1 MRKRFEDQLN
11 ELNRMINRMGEY
23 LDEALTLMVKALI
36 TRDVELAQKSIN
48 LDLTIDEMEK
58 EIETLCLRLLMQQQP
73 VASDLRVVS
82 SALKIITDMERIG
95 DHAADISEN
104 ITYMAK
110 DDYTPHI
117 EDMLKMADIAIQMVK
132 DSIRAYVQK
141 NLELAQA
148 VLTQDDKVD
157 DLFLKVKLDLIDK
170 MRKDTIIGEQAI
182 DLMMNAKYLE
192 RIGDHAENI
201 AEWVEFTITGVHQQA
216 NIFQNARC

>member
-23 LDEALTLMVKALI
+23 LDESLTMTVKALVS
-36 TRDVELAQKSIN
+36 RDVQLAQKSIS
-48 LDLTIDEMEK
+48 LDLTIDELEK

-73 VASDLRVVS
+73 VASDLRIVS
-82 SALKIITDMERIG
+82 SALKIITDMERVG

-104 ITYMAK
+104 VAYMAK
-110 DDYTPHI
+110 EDYTPHL
-117 EDMLKMADIAIQMVK
+117 EDMLKMADIVTQMVK

-141 NLELAQA
+141 NLELAQG

-157 DLFLKVKLDLIDK
+157 ALFLKVKLELIDK
-170 MRKDTIIGEQAI
+170 MRKDTINGEQAI

-201 AEWVEFTITGVHQQA
+201 AEWVEFTITGIHRNKKA
-216 NIFQNARC
+216 